1 MRKTPRL
8 MTEIKELNKW
18 KDCPCTWIV
27 RLHILQVLV
36 LLKLTQRFNAIP
48 LKVSAIYF
56 MALKEQNVSGDE
68 KDTE

>member
-56 MALKEQNVSGDE
+56 MALKEQIL
-68 KDTE
+68 KCLWR